1 MSILTTVDHGQ
12 EGETR
17 FHIVMSEDENVRE
30 LVVIVTPEGILM
42 DVYDKV
48 EEEEEG
54 IVLDDVHSGTAGMMF
69 DEWADWVVDAD
80 RAEIL
85 TTVASHATWEN
96 EKPVFP

>member
-30 LVVIVTPEGILM
+30 LVVIVTPEGIIM

-54 IVLDDVHSGTAGMMF
+54 IVLDDIHSGTAGMTF
-69 DEWADWVVDAD
+69 DEWAEWVCS
-80 RAEIL
+80 E
-85 TTVASHATWEN
+85 
-96 EKPVFP
+96 